1 MRRYGLIVVGMLF
14 ALNKIPASKIVTQN
28 DWHGGP
34 GITEPADNWGI
45 GFYESADI
53 NYLYQWGRLS
63 LAIVINSGLSPEQ
76 HHIGDMRSG
85 LDKKLG
91 VGNMDEGPGS
101 IADLDV
107 IVAGDNGIRW
117 YENDGTGNFSTYHT
131 IPYSYGDYLGYDIA
145 DFNLDGADDIVIGNH
160 QAGKVWLYL
169 NDGSGDFSCYTCVG
183 DHPEVHQVAAKDF
196 DNDGDIDVVST
207 RHHKSESFEGS
218 SYWFKNDGTN
228 QNFTRYTIESIGPA
242 AARRINAGD
251 LDADGDIDFVAG
263 SYSTCWYENR
273 IKEDDDPEH
282 GFVRHWLDNHKNLYD
297 WIGDVDKDGYLDIIT
312 ANIAENLPLSLTYPT
327 WWEND
332 GISRFYAHPLPPA
345 AYHAEAVVSVDIDY
359 DGDIDIVQS
368 FWGTTGGGASLG
380 WYENDGN
387 QNFTYRKYSMYPYSC
402 DLQVGDVS
410 GNGFAD
416 LITSTHS
423 PGTSIDWWELF
434 DSFAEQGELTSSV
447 FDAGAAVKWEAI
459 EWDAETP
466 EGTNVGFKVR
476 TSNSIDEWPDW
487 STCQLLDDTT
497 IFSLDSVVN
506 QDTRYLQYKTIL
518 STSNP
523 DYSPFL
529 YEVRVTYD
537 DAPAVAEIPESHCEL
552 RVEGNTVHYTVA
564 PGETGRLSVFDVV
577 GRRIEKE
584 LVSKPG
590 CLELKG
596 LSAGLY
602 FVRLERTTGTISRK
616 VVLTK

>member
-45 GFYESADI
+45 GFYESANI

-63 LAIVINSGLSPEQ
+63 LSIVINSSLSPEQ

-101 IADLDV
+101 IVDLDV
-107 IVAGDNGIRW
+107 IVAGSNGIRW
-117 YENDGTGNFSTYHT
+117 YENDGTGNFSTYHY
-131 IPYSYGDYLGYDIA
+131 IPYSYGNYLGYDIA
-145 DFNLDGADDIVIGNH
+145 DFNFDGADDIVIGNYLT
-160 QAGKVWLYL
+160 GKVWLYL
-169 NDGSGDFSCYTCVG
+169 NDGGGNFPHYTSVG
-183 DHPEVHQVAAKDF
+183 NHPEVHQVAAKDF

-207 RHHKSESFEGS
+207 RHHKSFGG

-228 QNFTRYTIESIGPA
+228 QNFTRYTIESIGPG

-251 LDADGDIDFVAG
+251 LDADGDIDFVVG
-263 SYSTCWYENR
+263 SFSTYWYENR
-273 IKEDDDPEH
+273 IEEDDDPEH
-282 GFVRHWLDNHKNLYD
+282 GFVRHSLDYHKNLYD

-312 ANIAENLPLSLTYPT
+312 ANIAEDESRVSPT

-332 GISRFYAHPLPPA
+332 GTGKFYEHPLSPA
-345 AYHAEAVVSVDIDY
+345 SYNAEAVVSIDIDY
-359 DGDIDIVQS
+359 DGDIDIIQS
-368 FWGTTGGGASLG
+368 FWNGGIGELG

-387 QNFTYRKYSMYPYSC
+387 QNFTYYKYVDRYHYSC
-402 DLQVGDVS
+402 DLQIGDIS
-410 GNGFAD
+410 GNGLLD

-434 DSFAEQGELTSSV
+434 DSFAEQGELTSCI

-459 EWDAETP
+459 EWDEETP
-466 EGTNVGFKVR
+466 EGTNIAFKVR

-497 IFSLDSVVN
+497 IFSLDSVVD

-518 STSNP
+518 STSDP
-523 DYSPFL
+523 DYSSFL

-537 DAPAVAEIPESHCEL
+537 DAPAVAELPESSCEL
-552 RVEGNTVHYTVA
+552 RVEGNTVYYTVA
-564 PGETGRLSVFDVV
+564 LGETGRLSVFDVV
-577 GRRIEKE
+577 GRRIVTEE
-584 LVSKPG
+584 VSKAG
-590 CLELKG
+590 CLELKE
-596 LSAGLY
+596 LPAGLY
-602 FVRLERTTGTISRK
+602 FVRLEYSTGTVSRK
-616 VVLTK
+616 VVLIR